1 MIKKQNKNKK
11 IIIFYLY
18 IYKLT
23 LDSSSGTVTWL
34 NIESIIACL
43 ILFLINSFL
52 ICLITSGRFWEYLRI
67 LIIASFEDIRTTSFE
82 SSNAWTIFGI

>member
-23 LDSSSGTVTWL
+23 LDSSSGTVT
-34 NIESIIACL
+34 
-43 ILFLINSFL
+43 
-52 ICLITSGRFWEYLRI
+52 
-67 LIIASFEDIRTTSFE
+67 
-82 SSNAWTIFGI
+82 